1 MKLRIRERALSATVV
16 ITAVVVVVLAVLQ
29 YRWSREV
36 SDATGVR
43 LADTLQ
49 LSMVNWH
56 LDFLRNF
63 SEVCL
68 AIRIDPGT
76 DPEADLNQYVGR
88 LAEWRAVARYPD
100 LVSNVFLL
108 RPDNSASPRALRL
121 NPSTRRF
128 EADEWPSGFRGF
140 DRELLQRSAHVAPS
154 GDSIVRGPVD
164 QPHSPI
170 ASQQFAETFLGG
182 AVQGWR
188 FEPSV
193 PALLHPITY
202 QRRASAERQ
211 PSDREAGDWI
221 VIQLSDTVIRTKILP
236 DLAYRYFQGI
246 DGLDYQV
253 AVVEGGAPRR
263 AASAQ
268 RFGEPRRSST
278 ERSRVI
284 YSSDA
289 GFGQQQVVDADG
301 TMDIFGRTR
310 NNAPGSPI
318 EVFHKTS
325 STNRGPAAAAGLSWF
340 PLLREMPEDDDWQLI
355 VRHRRGGPL
364 GAFVADMHRRDL
376 AISFGAL
383 LLLVVSMAML
393 IVTSNRAQ
401 RLARLQMDF
410 VTAVSHELRTPLTVI
425 GSAADNITQGV
436 VEGKEQLMQYG
447 SVIGNQV
454 TQLSGLVEQIL
465 LFAATNEGRQRFSL
479 QPLAVREIV
488 DATLA
493 STAGLIRAAHFTVEC
508 EIEPDLPRVRG
519 DLLALSQCLQNLVTN
534 ALKYGREQRWIGI
547 RAVAVEL
554 GGGGKEIQISVS
566 DRGIG
571 IAAEDLPHIFEPF
584 YRSPSVAAAQIHGT
598 GLGLS
603 LARRIMDAMRGQLT
617 VASEPGR
624 GSTFTLHLPRAEQV
638 TASVESPNQAPN
650 ATPVLP
656 RG

>member
-1 MKLRIRERALSATVV
+1 MKLRIRERALSVTVV
-16 ITAVVVVVLAVLQ
+16 ITAVVVVLLAVLQ

-68 AIRIDPGT
+68 AIRIDPGH
-76 DPEADLNQYVGR
+76 DPESDLNQYVGR
-88 LAEWRAVARYPD
+88 LAEWRAVARYAD

-108 RPDNSASPRALRL
+108 RPDNTARPRALRL

-128 EADEWPSGFRGF
+128 EADDWPSGVASF
-140 DRELLQRSAHVAPS
+140 DPELLNRSANVAPS
-154 GDSIVRGPVD
+154 GDAVLPGSVD

-170 ASQQFAETFLGG
+170 ASQQFAETFIGG
-182 AVQGWR
+182 ALRGWR

-202 QRRASAERQ
+202 QRSALVGRQ
-211 PSDREAGDWI
+211 PSDRETRDWI

-253 AVVEGGAPRR
+253 AVVEGGEPRR
-263 AASAQ
+263 STAKSGA
-268 RFGEPRRSST
+268 PRRSST

-284 YSSDA
+284 YSSDS
-289 GFGQQQVVDADG
+289 GFGEQQVVDADG

-340 PLLREMPEDDDWQLI
+340 PLLRETPEDDDWQLI

-401 RLARLQMDF
+401 RLAKLQMDF
-410 VTAVSHELRTPLTVI
+410 VTAVSHELRAPLTVI

-465 LFAATNEGRQRFSL
+465 LFAATNEGHQRFSL
-479 QPLAVREIV
+479 QPLEVREIV

-508 EIEPDLPRVRG
+508 EIEPDLPQVRG
-519 DLLALSQCLQNLVTN
+519 DLLALSQGLQNLMTN

-547 RAVAVEL
+547 RANAVEL

-603 LARRIMDAMRGQLT
+603 LARRIVEAMRGQLT

-624 GSTFTLHLPRAEQV
+624 GSTFTLHLPCAEQV
-638 TASVESPNQAPN
+638 TASVEPPNQAPN

>member
-1 MKLRIRERALSATVV
+1 MKLRVKERALSATVV
-16 ITAVVVVVLAVLQ
+16 ITAVVVVVLAALQ

-36 SDATGVR
+36 SEATGVR

-68 AIRIDPGT
+68 AIRIDSGN
-76 DPEADLNQYVGR
+76 DPEANLNQYVGR

-108 RPDNSASPRALRL
+108 RPDNPARPRALRL
-121 NPSTRRF
+121 NPSTSRF
-128 EADEWPSGFRGF
+128 EADEWPSGVAGF
-140 DRELLQRSAHVAPS
+140 DPELLRRSARVAPS
-154 GDSIVRGPVD
+154 GESILRGSGDEPRS
-164 QPHSPI
+164 QI
-170 ASQQFAETFLGG
+170 TSQQFAETFIGG
-182 AVQGWR
+182 ALRGWR
-188 FEPSV
+188 FDPAV

-202 QRRASAERQ
+202 QHSASAERQ
-211 PSDREAGDWI
+211 PSDRDAADWV

-236 DLAYRYFQGI
+236 DLAHRYFQGT

-253 AVVEGGAPRR
+253 AVVEGAAPR
-263 AASAQ
+263 
-268 RFGEPRRSST
+268 
-278 ERSRVI
+278 RVI
-284 YSSDA
+284 YSSDP
-289 GFGQQQVVDADG
+289 GFGQQQVADADG

-318 EVFHKTS
+318 EVFYKTS
-325 STNRGPAAAAGLSWF
+325 QSRGSAAAAGLSWF
-340 PLLREMPEDDDWQLI
+340 PLLRETPEDDDWRLI

-393 IVTSNRAQ
+393 IITSNRAQ

-425 GSAADNITQGV
+425 SSAADNIAQGLI
-436 VEGKEQLMQYG
+436 EGEEQLTQYG

-479 QPLAVREIV
+479 QPLEVREIV
-488 DATLA
+488 DATLT

-508 EIEPDLPRVRG
+508 EIEPDLPQVKG
-519 DLLALSQCLQNLVTN
+519 DLLALSQSLQNLMTN
-534 ALKYGREQRWIGI
+534 ALKYGRERRWIGI
-547 RAVAVEL
+547 RARAVEY
-554 GGGGKEIQISVS
+554 GAVGQEIQISVS

-571 IAAEDLPHIFEPF
+571 IAADDLPHIFEPF

-598 GLGLS
+598 GLGLA
-603 LARRIMDAMRGQLT
+603 LARRIVEAMRGQLT
-617 VASEPGR
+617 VTSEPGR
-624 GSTFTLHLPRAEQV
+624 GSTFTLHLPCAEQV

-650 ATPVLP
+650 ATPALP